1 MTDEKGKQLN
11 LIEPETSWFHIFRA
25 MVDSGDVASMGPF
38 AVTVYLV
45 VKSYTNWKTG
55 RSFPTVEL
63 IAEKAGISKR
73 QVIASLK
80 RLEELGYVTKE
91 RQGRANVY
99 RLREKIELR
108 DDQGRPAATASW
120 DYLPSTV
127 RDAVA
132 ELKQFT
138 VTGRSDGLNVIHIE
152 NLTLQ
157 IQQVFGGENIH
168 QNNMIDPNALP
179 DGPLKRA
186 WLASKKLKGEVE

>member
-1 MTDEKGKQLN
+1 MKEKQLS

-25 MVDSGDVASMGPF
+25 MVDSGDVANMGPF

-91 RQGRANVY
+91 RQGRTNVY
-99 RLREKIELR
+99 KLREKIELR
-108 DDQGRPAATASW
+108 DDAGRPAATASW

-138 VTGRSDGLNVIHIE
+138 VTGKTDGLNVIHIE
-152 NLTLQ
+152 NMTLQ
-157 IQQVFGGENIH
+157 IQQVFGGENVI

-179 DGPLKRA
+179 DGPVKRA
-186 WLASKKLKGEVE
+186 WLAARRGQDGGE

>member
-1 MTDEKGKQLN
+1 MAGEQNKQLN

-25 MVDSGDVASMGPF
+25 MVDSGDVAAMGPF

-63 IAEKAGISKR
+63 IAEKSGISKR
-73 QVIASLK
+73 QAIASLK

-91 RQGRANVY
+91 RQGRSNTY
-99 RLREKIELR
+99 KLREKIELK

-138 VTGRSDGLNVIHIE
+138 VTGRSDSLNVIHIE

-179 DGPLKRA
+179 DGPIKRA
-186 WLASKKLKGEVE
+186 WLASRKLKGDSE

>member
-1 MTDEKGKQLN
+1 MANEKQLN
-11 LIEPETSWFHIFRA
+11 LIEPETSWFHVFRT
-25 MVDSGDVASMGPF
+25 MVDSGDVAAMGPY

-45 VKSYTNWKTG
+45 VKSYTNWRTG

-80 RLEELGYVTKE
+80 KLEELGYVTKE

-138 VTGRSDGLNVIHIE
+138 VTGKSDGLNVVHIE
-152 NLTLQ
+152 HLTLN
-157 IQQVFGGENIH
+157 IQQVFGGENAS

-179 DGPLKRA
+179 DGPVKRA
-186 WLASKKLKGEVE
+186 WLAAKRGKDGKK